1 LFSRQVKE
9 LVKDFMNEIKTMM
22 SSCELCPRNCHVNR
36 NIGET
41 GFCGAGIQP
50 KLARI
55 ALHHWEEPPISGE
68 RGSGAIFFSNCNLKC
83 CFCQNHTISHGGF
96 GREMSIDDLAEKFLF
111 LQYNG
116 AHNINLVTPAHF
128 VPQIASAIRIARL
141 MGLTVPIVYNTSA
154 YEKVETLK
162 LLEGLIDI
170 YLPDL
175 KCVSPEVGKLYYGAP
190 NYFAFASSAI
200 LEMVRQVGP
209 VVLDEQGLMRS
220 GVIVRHLI
228 LPDGVSDSF
237 RCLEWAKEY
246 LPSGV
251 YISLMAQYIPFHQAE
266 KRPEINRRI
275 TNDEYQ
281 AVVDKMAELE
291 FEDGFVQGLESASE
305 DYVPSFDLT
314 GVV

>member
-1 LFSRQVKE
+1 M
-9 LVKDFMNEIKTMM
+9 MNEIEKIM
-22 SSCELCPRNCHVNR
+22 SSCELCPRNCHIDR
-36 NIGET
+36 TAGEL

-50 KLARI
+50 KIARI
-55 ALHHWEEPPISGE
+55 GLHHWEEPPISGE
-68 RGSGAIFFSNCNLKC
+68 RGSGTIFFTGCNLKC
-83 CFCQNHTISHGGF
+83 CYCQNHLISHEGF
-96 GREMSIDDLAEKFLF
+96 GREITIDDLAEKFLY

-116 AHNINLVTPAHF
+116 AHNINLVTPTHF
-128 VPQIASAIRIARL
+128 VPQIAAAIRMARL
-141 MGLTVPIVYNTSA
+141 MGLSVPIVYNSSS

-175 KCVSPEVGKLYYGAP
+175 KCVSPEVGRLYYGAP

-200 LEMVRQVGP
+200 IEMVRQVGP
-209 VVLDEQGLMRS
+209 VVLDDEQGIMRS

-228 LPDGVSDSF
+228 MPDGVTDSF

-251 YISLMAQYIPFHQAE
+251 YVSLMAQYIPFYQAD

-275 TNDEYQ
+275 TVDEYQ
-281 AVVDKMAELE
+281 AVVDKMEELE

-305 DYVPSFDLT
+305 DYVPKFDLS